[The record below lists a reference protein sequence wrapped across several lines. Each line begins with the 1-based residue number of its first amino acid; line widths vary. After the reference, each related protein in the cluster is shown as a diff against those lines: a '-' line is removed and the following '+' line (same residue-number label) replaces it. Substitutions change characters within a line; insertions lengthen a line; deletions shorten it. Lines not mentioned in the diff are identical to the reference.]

1 MPVAANWAVEDRL
14 TAPDCTTNESKDWAR
29 SPGGIVFWWVLPT
42 LIGASTNVLGLSL
55 ATDAFIWAGAFAWM
69 GTGCLLNA
77 RRCARLHC
85 FISGPVLWLGA
96 IAAALV
102 GSGIVSGAHALN
114 NVVSITALLTILSCV
129 PEMIWGRY
137 ARQD

>member
-1 MPVAANWAVEDRL
+1 MRDQERPR
-14 TAPDCTTNESKDWAR
+14 NETMDWVR
-29 SPGGIVFWWVLPT
+29 QPFGLVFWWGLPI
-42 LIGASTNVLGLSL
+42 LIGVSMSSLGLRL
-55 ATDAFIWAGAFAWM
+55 ATAAFVWAGAFAWM

-102 GSGIVSGAHALN
+102 GGGIIPGAHALN
-114 NVVSITALLTILSCV
+114 IVVSLTAVLALLSFV
-129 PEMIWGRY
+129 PEMIWRKY
-137 ARQD
+137 A